1 MRDQNGNSRKF
12 GFLGFK
18 DINSATL
25 AQKNY
30 DKTYLGVSKI
40 RVEKAKT
47 RDEEQSPKNRTK
59 NTLEKNKKKVD

>member
-1 MRDQNGNSRKF
+1 M
-12 GFLGFK
+12 GFK
-18 DINSATL
+18 DRNAAAL

-47 RDEEQSPKNRTK
+47 RDEEQKGKGKTNVKNNDSK
-59 NTLEKNKKKVD
+59 NGKKEA